1 MKRTL
6 VRHLAEVPKSARV
19 LFKFGDLHAAKGVNG
34 LDQRDLGN
42 FIAERAESLH
52 IAVYGARG
60 VHALYNGVGRQV
72 RTEPFVMTDDAD
84 YAWLKDALGGLDSG
98 SSEWMLVDLRQLR
111 AHPPRDM
118 PPTWRQKS
126 LQFDLLVVAPTLT
139 PSTLM
144 GSQATP

>member
-1 MKRTL
+1 M
-6 VRHLAEVPKSARV
+6 
-19 LFKFGDLHAAKGVNG
+19 
-34 LDQRDLGN
+34 
-42 FIAERAESLH
+42 
-52 IAVYGARG
+52 
-60 VHALYNGVGRQV
+60 

-111 AHPPRDM
+111 AHPPKDM
-118 PPTWRQKS
+118 PSTWRQKS

-144 GSQATP
+144 GSLVVPKP